1 MKQNNYITNQRELLN
16 IYFKKMYAYM
26 ASGLI
31 LSGIIAFFAS
41 NIPSIAALFA
51 NTFAILIAFIAQI
64 AIIFMIQNSVEKED
78 AQKSKTLFFVF
89 CALEGLVFSAIF
101 TALSF
106 SSIFIAFITSASLFI
121 VMAIMGYFTTLDLS
135 GLFPILLSATIAII
149 IAGVVNLFV
158 GGSVFSLI
166 ISIIS
171 IILFSGWTAYDNQ
184 KMKSLFLQSNSDEYS
199 EALTVSGALELYLDF
214 INLFISILRL
224 FNRD

>member
-1 MKQNNYITNQRELLN
+1 MKRNNYITNQRDLLN

-26 ASGLI
+26 AAGLI

-41 NIPSIAALFA
+41 NISSIAALFA
-51 NTFAILIAFIAQI
+51 NPFAILIAFIAQI
-64 AIIFMIQNSVEKED
+64 AIIFMIQNSVENED
-78 AQKSKTLFFVF
+78 TQKSKTLFFVF
-89 CALEGLVFSAIF
+89 SALEGLVFSAIF

-106 SSIFIAFITSASLFI
+106 SSIFIAFITAAALFI
-121 VMAIMGYFTTLDLS
+121 VMAILGYFTSLDLS
-135 GLFPILLSATIAII
+135 GLFPILLSATVAII
-149 IAGVVNLFV
+149 IAGVLNIFV

-184 KMKSLFLQSNSDEYS
+184 KMKELFLQSNSDKYS